1 MNESL
6 HGMVVTFAQLRR
18 TLQPCHARI
27 HGQGGGNR
35 RRTHPVGDAEAV
47 GGDGERR
54 VAKRFAAL
62 APAPSRPPR
71 FMAAMRD
78 VPHRLHA
85 AKAWTG
91 GRLWWSARW
100 LYQRAK
106 I

>member
-1 MNESL
+1 MDESV
-6 HGMVVTFAQLRR
+6 HDMFVTFAQLGR
-18 TLQPCHARI
+18 TLQTCH
-27 HGQGGGNR
+27 

-62 APAPSRPPR
+62 APASSWPPR

-85 AKAWTG
+85 AKARTG
-91 GRLWWSARW
+91 GRLSWSARW